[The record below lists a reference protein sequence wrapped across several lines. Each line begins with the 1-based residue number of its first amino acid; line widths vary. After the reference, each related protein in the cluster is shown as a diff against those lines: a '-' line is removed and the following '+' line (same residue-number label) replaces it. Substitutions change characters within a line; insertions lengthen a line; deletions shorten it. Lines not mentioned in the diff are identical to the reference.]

1 MSKLLVIEKMS
12 QVDDLIDAC
21 KTTGYASHD
30 YETTG
35 LRFLT
40 DKPLILGVSFQPGC
54 SWILPLA
61 HEQSPFKKDH
71 EKVLRKFGKAVLED
85 PKITKVAWN
94 LKFEYKWHM
103 RYDIFM
109 QGRILDGMLAKYCL
123 DEERPHG
130 LKPFVNTMFPKY
142 TDYDKDI
149 KNHGDDEDAKLVWEK
164 IPFDKLCKYCGI
176 DSDLT
181 LRGMIQME
189 KKLMDLGFYNL
200 FRNLLMM
207 ASRVLAESEYR
218 GMVINRKY
226 LENLMVEYKTK
237 IEASQGKLNNIPS
250 VLKFNKK
257 RKVAVLK
264 ELMESV
270 QLEIEKIKEE
280 GSPTANRLIANRE
293 AKLKGFLEGKF
304 NNKEKDKLEPINF
317 SSPKQ
322 LCDFLYN
329 AKYGLRFKAP
339 SLTESGNPSTAED
352 ALEELKPKDKSG
364 FIDALLEYRGLEKID
379 STYVRGMHPLL
390 DHMDRVHADFK
401 IQGTVTGRLSCR
413 NPNLQNIPRG
423 TTAADIKK
431 MFIPPPGYLLLEV
444 DYSQAELRVVA
455 ELASDKAMIDIF
467 KSGRNIHVA
476 TACLANKC
484 PERYDEIKQI
494 IKEGEAIDPHE
505 LKTNPKFKEHY
516 KWVKEKKRAKTLNFG
531 ILYGQT
537 EKKLSAEL
545 DCTEK
550 EATQFIKS
558 WFNAFPDVA
567 LWINRQKKYAHKHGY
582 VYNLFGRKRR
592 LYNIHSEKYGVM
604 LEAERQ
610 AVNTPIQGTASDFTL
625 FSQVIIRE
633 EILRGNFPRDL
644 HQVYT
649 VHDSIGYFIRPRDI
663 HKVVPRIVEIC
674 ANPQTKEYFGFEL
687 KKVTMKVSPE
697 IGRDWAD
704 LEEYNPETDYTK
716 WLKIV

>member
-1 MSKLLVIEKMS
+1 
-12 QVDDLIDAC
+12 
-21 KTTGYASHD
+21 
-30 YETTG
+30 
-35 LRFLT
+35 
-40 DKPLILGVSFQPGC
+40 
-54 SWILPLA
+54 
-61 HEQSPFKKDH
+61 
-71 EKVLRKFGKAVLED
+71 
-85 PKITKVAWN
+85 
-94 LKFEYKWHM
+94 
-103 RYDIFM
+103 
-109 QGRILDGMLAKYCL
+109 MLAKYCL

-130 LKPFVNTMFPKY
+130 LKPFVTSMFPSY
-142 TDYDKDI
+142 ANYDQDI
-149 KNHGDDEDAKLVWEK
+149 KNHGEDEDAQLVWEK

-189 KKLMDLGFYNL
+189 NKLIDLGFYNL

-218 GMVINRKY
+218 GMIVDRPY
-226 LENLMVEYKTK
+226 LEQLMVDYKTK
-237 IEASQGKLNNIPS
+237 ITDADRKLRSIPS
-250 VLKFNKK
+250 VLKFDKK
-257 RKVAVLK
+257 RKVKALK
-264 ELMESV
+264 DLMNEV
-270 QLEIEKIKEE
+270 QLEIEKIREE
-280 GSPTANRLIANRE
+280 GAPNANRLIASRE

-304 NNKEKDKLEPINF
+304 NNKEAKKLEPINF
-317 SSPKQ
+317 GSPKQ
-322 LCDFLYN
+322 LCDFMYN
-329 AKYGLRFKAP
+329 TKFGLRFKP
-339 SLTESGNPSTAED
+339 PFLTESGNPSTAED

-364 FIDALLEYRGLEKID
+364 FIDALLTYRGLEKID

-390 DHMDRVHADFK
+390 DSMDRVHANFK
-401 IQGTVTGRLSCR
+401 IHGTVTGRLSCTA
-413 NPNLQNIPRG
+413 PNLQNIPRG

-431 MFIPPPGYLLLEV
+431 MFVPPPGYLLLEV

-455 ELASDKAMIDIF
+455 ELANDKAMIDIF

-484 PERYDEIKQI
+484 PERYEEIKQL
-494 IKEGEAIDPHE
+494 IKVGESIDSHE
-505 LKTNPKFKEHY
+505 LKTDPKWKEHY

-537 EKKLSAEL
+537 EKKLSLEL
-545 DCTEK
+545 DCTEA
-550 EATQFIKS
+550 EATQFIKN

-567 LWINRQKKYAHKHGY
+567 LWIKRQKKYAHKHGY
-582 VYNLFGRKRR
+582 VYNMFGRKRR
-592 LYNIHSEKYGVM
+592 LYNIYSEKYGVM

-649 VHDSIGYFIRPRDI
+649 VHDSIGYFIRPKDI
-663 HKVVPRIVEIC
+663 HWVVPRIVDIC

-697 IGRDWAD
+697 IGKNWAD
-704 LEEYNPETDYTK
+704 LTEYDEKENYMT
-716 WLKIV
+716 WLKTA